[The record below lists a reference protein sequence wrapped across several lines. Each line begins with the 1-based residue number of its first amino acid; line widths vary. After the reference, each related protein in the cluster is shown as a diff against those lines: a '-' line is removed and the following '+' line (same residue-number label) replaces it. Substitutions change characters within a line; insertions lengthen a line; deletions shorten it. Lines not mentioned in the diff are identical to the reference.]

1 VVERSVLRIGDRVMF
16 EGIEHQV
23 VALSGNSVRLLSA
36 ANEPSVISAPYLQ
49 AAPDF
54 AILGTGDAGRPPQ
67 VPPLGLLQTL
77 PEPVLQ
83 AAREWERHLVEVE
96 TGLPLGAAEGTR
108 PRPQYDPVL
117 RSLAQREQAK
127 AEELS
132 AAGGKASARTVRRMR
147 ARYREQGLWGLVD
160 TRYARR
166 AKPTGNVDPRV
177 VAAAA
182 KVIDAQTDTSTGTKS
197 RAIGQIKQALE
208 EEYGPGVVPVPS
220 RTTFY
225 RLLEVL
231 SVGKHTFGS
240 AVTRRQTA
248 NRPEGAFTATI
259 ASRPGEQVQMDGT
272 LLDVMA
278 VMDNGV
284 VDRPELVAAVDVA
297 TRTICAAVLRP
308 VGAKAVDAAL
318 LLARMMV
325 PEPMRPGWDQALAM
339 SASRIPHARLV
350 GIDTRLQ
357 LAAAKPVIIPDTVVI
372 DHGKVFL
379 SEVFLRAGDTLGISV
394 QPAREQTGSDKA
406 IMERT
411 FESINTLFCQHVACY
426 TGRDVT
432 RRGKDVDQVD
442 ERAVWSL
449 ADLQELLDEWVI
461 AGWQSRPHEG
471 LRHPFTPD
479 QPASPNDAYAALV
492 AAAGYIPVALSGED
506 YIELLPVKWRAIS
519 EGGVQID
526 YRTYTCPELR
536 TYSQY
541 PSPIAAKGNKWE
553 VHYDPYDV
561 TRVWVR
567 DHYQGGWIMAP
578 WRHASMVAQPFADFT
593 WRHARKIAAR
603 RGVDDSNETAVAVVL
618 AALLQRA
625 GQGPDPAEQAMARTR
640 AARTVRNHLPPDL
653 LPTLAG
659 GTEPDG
665 QVQEMAAEIS
675 AADIAEP
682 LAEPVTAMV
691 TGFADDQDTGDP
703 EPLEGT
709 VAGFGLFDPF
719 SDDREGTAR

>member
-1 VVERSVLRIGDRVMF
+1 V
-16 EGIEHQV
+16 
-23 VALSGNSVRLLSA
+23 
-36 ANEPSVISAPYLQ
+36 
-49 AAPDF
+49 
-54 AILGTGDAGRPPQ
+54 T
-67 VPPLGLLQTL
+67 
-77 PEPVLQ
+77 
-83 AAREWERHLVEVE
+83 
-96 TGLPLGAAEGTR
+96 
-108 PRPQYDPVL
+108 
-117 RSLAQREQAK
+117 
-127 AEELS
+127 
-132 AAGGKASARTVRRMR
+132 
-147 ARYREQGLWGLVD
+147 
-160 TRYARR
+160 
-166 AKPTGNVDPRV
+166 
-177 VAAAA
+177 AAA

-197 RAIGQIKQALE
+197 RAIGQIKRALE

-278 VMDNGV
+278 VMDDGV

-350 GIDTRLQ
+350 DIDTRLQ

-432 RRGKDVDQVD
+432 RRGRDVDQVD

-519 EGGVQID
+519 EGGVQVD

-541 PSPIAAKGNKWE
+541 PSPIAAKGTSGRFTTT
-553 VHYDPYDV
+553 PTTLPGSGSV
-561 TRVWVR
+561 T
-567 DHYQGGWIMAP
+567 
-578 WRHASMVAQPFADFT
+578 T
-593 WRHARKIAAR
+593 
-603 RGVDDSNETAVAVVL
+603 
-618 AALLQRA
+618 
-625 GQGPDPAEQAMARTR
+625 TR
-640 AARTVRNHLPPDL
+640 AAGSWPR
-653 LPTLAG
+653 G
-659 GTEPDG
+659 GTCRWWPSRSPTSHGGMPERSPLGAGSMTPTRPPWRSCWPPCCSGPDKAPIQQSRPWPASALPG
-665 QVQEMAAEIS
+665 RSATTCLLTCCPRSRAA
-675 AADIAEP
+675 P
-682 LAEPVTAMV
+682 NP
-691 TGFADDQDTGDP
+691 
-703 EPLEGT
+703 
-709 VAGFGLFDPF
+709 
-719 SDDREGTAR
+719 TARSRRWPARYPQRTSQNRWPSPSPR